1 MKPKRLTAIVLATT
15 LGAALAATPA
25 SAATTV
31 PPLNRQALEAA
42 IAGLPD
48 DEASGALVQVRG
60 SAGEWTGTAGIGDLR
75 TGRGVPADGRF
86 RIGSM
91 TKTFTATAALQL
103 VARHRLDLNRN
114 VQSYLPG
121 VLPASYAPI
130 KVGQLLDYTAGIPGI
145 LIDHKDP
152 SWFLPHRF
160 DTWTP
165 QQLIDL
171 ATKNAPME
179 FAPGTMQHY
188 GNIDYLVL
196 GMVIEKVTGRPYG
209 DAIRDGIIRPL
220 HLTATVVPGRDPRI
234 HGPHA
239 HGYEATDTGW
249 IDITDANPTFQW
261 SAAEMISNAPDL
273 DRFLVA
279 LVSGRLLPPAQTA
292 ELFRIPDV
300 PTFET
305 GEPAT
310 YGSGLEKLVVNGQL
324 FWGKSGDRPGYNNG
338 MGTTP
343 DLSRR
348 LVYSVN
354 TLHMGGE
361 TMPAIAQRIVFAAV
375 S

>member
-1 MKPKRLTAIVLATT
+1 MLVAAAF
-15 LGAALAATPA
+15 GAALLAAPA

-31 PPLNRQALEAA
+31 PPLNPRALEAA

-48 DEASGALVQVRG
+48 GEVSGALVQVRG
-60 SAGEWTGTAGIGDLR
+60 SAGEWTGTSGIGDVR
-75 TGRGVPADGRF
+75 TGRGVPANGRF

-91 TKTFTATAALQL
+91 TKTFTAAAALQL
-103 VARHRLDLNRN
+103 VARHRLDLHRT

-121 VLPASYAPI
+121 VLPASYPPI
-130 KVGQLLDYTAGIPGI
+130 EVGQLMDFTAGIPGI
-145 LIDHKDP
+145 KIDHKDP
-152 SWFLPHRF
+152 DWFLPHRF

-165 QQLIDL
+165 RQLVDL
-171 ATKNAPME
+171 ATKDAPME

-196 GMVIEKVTGRPYG
+196 GMVIEKVTGHPYG
-209 DAIRDGIIRPL
+209 DAIRDGILRPL

-239 HGYEATDTGW
+239 HGYEAVTPDHW
-249 IDITDANPTFQW
+249 VDVTDANPTFQW
-261 SAAEMISNAPDL
+261 AAAEMISNAPDL

-292 ELFRIPDV
+292 QLFRIPAV
-300 PTFET
+300 PAYET

-310 YGSGLEKLVVNGQL
+310 YGRGLEKLVVDGQV

-348 LVYSVN
+348 LVYSIN
-354 TLHMGGE
+354 TLHMGGA
-361 TMPAIAQRIVFAAV
+361 TMPAMAQRIVLASV